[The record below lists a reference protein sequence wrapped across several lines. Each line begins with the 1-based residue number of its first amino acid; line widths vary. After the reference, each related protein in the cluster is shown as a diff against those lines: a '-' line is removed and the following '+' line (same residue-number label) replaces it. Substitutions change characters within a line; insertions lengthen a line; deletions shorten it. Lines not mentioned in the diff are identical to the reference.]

1 MGRDI
6 VRAVDRRNVDQ
17 KPEGACG
24 TGGPKEMQKEN
35 NLKRRHD
42 MKMKRFVLLL
52 VGLMTFVL
60 PAAVLAD
67 HLPYPI
73 RAPFAVTD
81 LYGSLNAGDIDGALS
96 AFAEDA
102 VVKSN
107 LSNEEWAG
115 TEEITALLESRIRD
129 GRKFQVVSHYT
140 RESLELTVEVSDNGI
155 AWGRETLEATVE
167 DGMIKELTTTGFR
180 LLF

>member
-1 MGRDI
+1 
-6 VRAVDRRNVDQ
+6 
-17 KPEGACG
+17 
-24 TGGPKEMQKEN
+24 
-35 NLKRRHD
+35 

-60 PAAVLAD
+60 PVSVAAD

-115 TEEITALLESRIRD
+115 TEEIAALLESRIRD
-129 GRKFQVVSHYT
+129 GREFQAVSHYT
-140 RESLELTVEVSDNGI
+140 REGLELSVEVSDNGI
-155 AWGRETLEATVE
+155 AWGEETIEAKIE
-167 DGMIKELTTTGFR
+167 DGLITEFTTTAFR